1 MTKKTTE
8 KIGPLTIRAEVAN
21 GQCTGNW
28 VVDIPANF
36 NGNTS
41 RQRKRHR
48 TKTAAITAARQL
60 VKAVQVGQMLLNSG
74 HSGLGLH
81 DVFDQWLQEQ
91 KARVRSG
98 LKKVSS
104 LGTDLNGLRHVMDF
118 FKNEDMGKIDA
129 SRIEEF
135 QMHRLAIGQ
144 KRVSVNT
151 ECQKLKALL
160 NWAHNKRLIPSVPT
174 VRKLDEPP
182 VNTEVP
188 QQDEMLLIL
197 AELPF
202 SQALLTR
209 LMVETGLRPS
219 EAYTLRWDSVDLT
232 RNTLKV
238 GNVDE
243 NTPKTMH
250 SYRDVAFGEGLAMD
264 LAKQR
269 KSTNSEWVFP
279 NRDFEDK
286 PMDNYR
292 RSLKSAV
299 ERSGV
304 KRYGKPIKF
313 TPKYCRKAYTSYQY
327 LRGIPLSTIK
337 QLVGHSPSSKVTE
350 THYLHI
356 PESTRRSAV
365 LELDEAGTSK

>member
-1 MTKKTTE
+1 
-8 KIGPLTIRAEVAN
+8 
-21 GQCTGNW
+21 
-28 VVDIPANF
+28 
-36 NGNTS
+36 
-41 RQRKRHR
+41 
-48 TKTAAITAARQL
+48 
-60 VKAVQVGQMLLNSG
+60 MLLNDG
-74 HSGLGLH
+74 FSGLGLH
-81 DVFDQWLQEQ
+81 DVFGKWLEEQ
-91 KARVRSG
+91 QARVDSG
-98 LKKVSS
+98 LKKISS
-104 LGTDLNGLRHVMDF
+104 LKTDLNGLRHVMDY
-118 FKNEDMGKIDA
+118 FKNEDMAKIDA
-129 SRIEEF
+129 SRIEAY

-144 KRVSVNT
+144 RRVSVNT
-151 ECQKLKALL
+151 ECRKLKALL
-160 NWAHNKRLIPSVPT
+160 NWTHNKRLIPSVPT
-174 VRKLDEPP
+174 VRVLEEPP

-188 QQDEMLLIL
+188 QENEMLLIL

-202 SQALLTR
+202 SQGLLTR

-219 EAYTLRWDSVDLT
+219 EAYTLHWDVIDFD
-232 RNTLKV
+232 RRTLMV

-250 SYRDVAFGEGLAMD
+250 SYRSVAFGEGLAKD
-264 LAKQR
+264 LAQQKR
-269 KSTNSEWVFP
+269 ATNSEWVFP
-279 NRDFEDK
+279 NRDTGDK

-299 ERSGV
+299 KRSGV

-365 LELDEAGTSK
+365 LELGEAGFSK